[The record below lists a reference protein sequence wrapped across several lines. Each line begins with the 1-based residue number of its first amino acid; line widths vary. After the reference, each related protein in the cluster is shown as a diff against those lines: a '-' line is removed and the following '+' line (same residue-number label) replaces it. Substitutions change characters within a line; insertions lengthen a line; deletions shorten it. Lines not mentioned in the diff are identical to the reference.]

1 MKCPND
7 CSSRGECL
15 TLAEIASKH
24 GQTYGTDPNS
34 ASTWDA
40 NRITAC
46 VCDTYDFSFELG
58 NRGDVSDWIGYDCS
72 LRTCPHGNPPW
83 NRNADHEEQRVT
95 CTHDGTGD
103 SSVNGFTFTFNGV
116 TSTVLATAKA
126 SSADSNGDGT
136 SVEEILESMT
146 TIGDV
151 EVSFVNSESSAC
163 TISGTVVSIRYITNH
178 GDLDLANVA
187 VADGSS
193 GLTVSIAQETAGTT
207 QSVECSGA
215 GRCNRVTG
223 KCECHDGYMSEGRR
237 GDCSV
242 MKR

>member
-46 VCDTYDFSFELG
+46 VCDTYDFSFEPG

-72 LRTCPHGNPPW
+72 LRTCPYGNPPW

-103 SSVNGFTFTFNGV
+103 SSVNGFT
-116 TSTVLATAKA
+116 SATLC
-126 SSADSNGDGT
+126 N
-136 SVEEILESMT
+136 
-146 TIGDV
+146 
-151 EVSFVNSESSAC
+151 
-163 TISGTVVSIRYITNH
+163 
-178 GDLDLANVA
+178 
-187 VADGSS
+187 
-193 GLTVSIAQETAGTT
+193 AG
-207 QSVECSGA
+207 
-215 GRCNRVTG
+215 
-223 KCECHDGYMSEGRR
+223 
-237 GDCSV
+237 
-242 MKR
+242 